1 MIAVLLQRLWD
12 IFGSSLILLFALWTL
27 VGLIVSLF
35 QRHAMQWNREMMRSF
50 GLNFSMMLVALAA
63 LPFIA
68 AFSAWLQDAYAAA
81 NIPAIAP
88 EAWAGMPIIIP
99 ALFAVFAID
108 FVNYWHHRLMHTAW
122 YWPVHAVHH
131 SDTGMNYTTVFR
143 VHLLEILAMKA
154 VFILSLS
161 WLGLP
166 PAAIAITSLINS
178 VVGQYVHLNLR
189 ISHGPLDKVI
199 ASPQVHRWHHANAP
213 EAYGKNL
220 ANFFSF
226 LDVLFGTYYNPEP
239 CKAKLGITDGPDQ
252 NVLGNILLPL
262 TEWRKYFRKRAS
274 EREAKRAF
282 AQSQTS

>member
-1 MIAVLLQRLWD
+1 
-12 IFGSSLILLFALWTL
+12 
-27 VGLIVSLF
+27 
-35 QRHAMQWNREMMRSF
+35 MQWNRKMVESF
-50 GLNFSMMLVALAA
+50 GLNLSMMLVALAA
-63 LPFIA
+63 LPFIT
-68 AFSAWLQDAYAAA
+68 AFSGWLQDAYAAA
-81 NIPAIAP
+81 NIPAVSP
-88 EAWAGMPIIIP
+88 EAWAGIPILIP

-108 FVNYWHHRLMHTAW
+108 FVNYWHHRLMHTPW

-131 SDTGMNYTTVFR
+131 SDTDMNYTTVFR

-178 VVGQYVHLNLR
+178 IAGQYVHLNMR

-220 ANFFSF
+220 ANIFSF

-262 TEWRKYFRKRAS
+262 TEWKKLLKKRAS
-274 EREAKRAF
+274 VSVSNEALVVARTEDASTV
-282 AQSQTS
+282 A